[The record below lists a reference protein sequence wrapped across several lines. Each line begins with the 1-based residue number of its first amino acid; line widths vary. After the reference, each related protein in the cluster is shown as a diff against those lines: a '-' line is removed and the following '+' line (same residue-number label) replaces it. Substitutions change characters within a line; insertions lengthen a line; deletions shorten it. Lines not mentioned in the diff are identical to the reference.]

1 MFSTLEINSLSH
13 DLDST
18 VGMKFLKYFFLL
30 PLALSVATLFM
41 GCKSDDADG
50 DDGNGIIVDVLE
62 PGDTAARTVLVYMM
76 AENNLSYFAGL
87 DLAEMNRSAA
97 TVPDSCYMLAF
108 VDALSNPYICRFY
121 RNAKGFAT
129 CDTVYSFGEDF
140 NSTDT
145 IHFNRV
151 LD

>member
-50 DDGNGIIVDVLE
+50 DDGNGIVVDVLE

-87 DLAEMNRSAA
+87 DLAEMNRKSSAA
-97 TVPDSCYMLAF
+97 LKNKVDQAQLDRLNAEIAAMNKLYTDVTATFTV
-108 VDALSNPYICRFY
+108 
-121 RNAKGFAT
+121 K
-129 CDTVYSFGEDF
+129 VY
-140 NSTDT
+140 N
-145 IHFNRV
+145 
-151 LD
+151 